1 MIQTQAQNR
10 KLGFPALAMAVLGTA
25 LMALAAIGGYAIG
38 SARPHSESLVVQR
51 SAEQPSLVAPATDGR
66 LQEPLPDGGLQP

>member
-10 KLGFPALAMAVLGTA
+10 KLGFPALAMAVLGT
-25 LMALAAIGGYAIG
+25 G